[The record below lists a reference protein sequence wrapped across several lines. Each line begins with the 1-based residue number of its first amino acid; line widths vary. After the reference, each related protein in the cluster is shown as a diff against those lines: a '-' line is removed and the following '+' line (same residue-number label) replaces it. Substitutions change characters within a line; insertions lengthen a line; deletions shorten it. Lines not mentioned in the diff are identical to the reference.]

1 MEGGGY
7 SSNNRVTGG
16 EREQLVMGRA
26 VSWQD
31 LSEGFKKQTNK
42 QKKKTKRGIRGTE
55 RRERKGS
62 KKTKQGQYTQRNVVL
77 QTVELAKLK
86 CTVTMGTLGERE
98 EKKRLTMK
106 YRKKAETICTFK
118 LNVMFV

>member
-42 QKKKTKRGIRGTE
+42 QKKK
-55 RRERKGS
+55 
-62 KKTKQGQYTQRNVVL
+62 N
-77 QTVELAKLK
+77 
-86 CTVTMGTLGERE
+86 
-98 EKKRLTMK
+98 KKRD
-106 YRKKAETICTFK
+106 
-118 LNVMFV
+118 

>member
-1 MEGGGY
+1 MRG
-7 SSNNRVTGG
+7 
-16 EREQLVMGRA
+16 L
-26 VSWQD
+26 
-31 LSEGFKKQTNK
+31 KNK
-42 QKKKTKRGIRGTE
+42 QKKQKEGLGGQKGE
-55 RRERKGS
+55 REKEV

-106 YRKKAETICTFK
+106 YRKKGRDNMYF
-118 LNVMFV
+118 